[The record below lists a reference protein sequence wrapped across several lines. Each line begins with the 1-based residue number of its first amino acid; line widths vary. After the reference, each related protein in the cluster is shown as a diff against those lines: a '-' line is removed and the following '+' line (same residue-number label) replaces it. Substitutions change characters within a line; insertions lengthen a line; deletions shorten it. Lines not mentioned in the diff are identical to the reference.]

1 MLAKKEIIKQ
11 LKVLYN
17 KLQRPVKV
25 EDVNS
30 DPFVCSYGT
39 INKKFGGIKEARE
52 AAGIPQSRGKLG
64 YRKYTRK
71 ELLEKLKQLARVKGH
86 TPTESD
92 VINSDITPPYSTY
105 NRYFP
110 NYSKACM
117 LAGLR
122 PNKKGKKANKLT
134 SGFVC
139 SI

>member
-1 MLAKKEIIKQ
+1 MLVKKEIIKQ

-25 EDVNS
+25 KDINN
-30 DPFVCSYGT
+30 DPFICSYGT
-39 INKKFGGIKEARE
+39 INKKFGGIREARK
-52 AAGIPQSRGKLG
+52 AAGIPQTRGKLG

-71 ELLEKLKQLARVKGH
+71 ELLQKLKKLARIKGY
-86 TPTESD
+86 TPTEKE
-92 VINSDITPPYSTY
+92 VTKSDITPPYSTY
-105 NRYFP
+105 SRYFP
-110 NYSKACM
+110 SYKKACL

-134 SGFVC
+134 SGSVC